1 MVCSGVDMSVAFPE
15 IADAVFADTFGR
27 VFAVEV
33 VSVRGIDVVAEA
45 GQGKEF

>member
-1 MVCSGVDMSVAFPE
+1 MVRSWVNMSVAFPE
-15 IADAVFADTFGR
+15 VADAVFADAFGR
-27 VFAVEV
+27 VFAVKV